1 MYLLYNIMVIN
12 DFYLNYLILVLQII
26 LIFFF
31 VYNLM
36 IDIYVL

>member
-26 LIFFF
+26 LIYVF